1 MVSEKKFDV
10 VVVGAGFGGMY
21 MLHKLLSLGFNA
33 TIVEAASGVGGTW
46 WWNRYPGARCDVESL
61 EYSYSFSDDLQQEWE
76 WSQKFS
82 EGPEILEYANHV
94 ADRFGLR
101 EHINFN
107 TKINS
112 VTYDDS
118 NHIWTLKSLN
128 GDVYKSNYCVMATGT
143 LSDPNEP
150 KFNGLHDYQGDWYL
164 TGKWPH
170 EGVDFQGK
178 TVGIIGT
185 GSSAVQAIPVIAKDA
200 KHLTVFQ
207 RTANYSIPANQQVL
221 PPEEVA

>member
-1 MVSEKKFDV
+1 MVYEKKFDV

-94 ADRFGLR
+94 ADRLAL
-101 EHINFN
+101 ESI
-107 TKINS
+107 
-112 VTYDDS
+112 
-118 NHIWTLKSLN
+118 
-128 GDVYKSNYCVMATGT
+128 
-143 LSDPNEP
+143 
-150 KFNGLHDYQGDWYL
+150 L
-164 TGKWPH
+164 TSTRKLI
-170 EGVDFQGK
+170 Q
-178 TVGIIGT
+178 
-185 GSSAVQAIPVIAKDA
+185 
-200 KHLTVFQ
+200 
-207 RTANYSIPANQQVL
+207 
-221 PPEEVA
+221 